1 MAAGPAAHVL
11 AWEQVGCH
19 VPDRRRK
26 GQEVTLLQGVCGVAR
41 SGDLVAIIGK
51 QAACVGALSD
61 DRRIDDR
68 SKSIDRSTD

>member
-1 MAAGPAAHVL
+1 MITRHSHPSSAVPASNVL
-11 AWEQVGCH
+11 AWEEVGCH

-51 QAACVGALSD
+51 QAACAGALSD
-61 DRRIDDR
+61 NHRIDD
-68 SKSIDRSTD
+68 